1 MNELL
6 KLLEEG
12 IDLLK
17 RYNVKWFK
25 ILMKMKAELLNIK
38 TKEEGSCF
46 LKNNELN
53 IYGGMGSLYDIFI
66 CPENGNVADNFD
78 IANEQ
83 LEDYRKRLSREWQR
97 LKRKKKGSPIEI
109 IVKRK
114 NTRVKGELRGQ
125 ALNVEFNLTI
135 LLFERNEC

>member
-97 LKRKKKGSPIEI
+97 LKKEKEG
-109 IVKRK
+109 V
-114 NTRVKGELRGQ
+114 TY
-125 ALNVEFNLTI
+125 
-135 LLFERNEC
+135 